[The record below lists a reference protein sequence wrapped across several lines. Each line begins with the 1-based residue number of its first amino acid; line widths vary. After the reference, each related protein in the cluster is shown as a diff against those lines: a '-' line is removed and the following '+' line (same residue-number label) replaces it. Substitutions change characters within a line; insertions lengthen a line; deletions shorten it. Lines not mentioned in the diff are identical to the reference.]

1 MIKTKQELLN
11 HFSDINTVYNNP
23 FMYQTLSN
31 MIDELLEQQPCDDCI
46 SRKETIE
53 WLKKVTVTDGI
64 TFKTGF
70 EQIIYDIEQMPSV
83 TPSYNSVK
91 TELKSCDNCIS
102 RPKGTWDIL
111 SDDDGIY
118 GICSVC
124 QQDADFVHYGVAFD
138 FCPNCG
144 ADMRGED
151 DDE

>member
-31 MIDELLEQQPCDDCI
+31 MIDELLEQQPCD
-46 SRKETIE
+46 
-53 WLKKVTVTDGI
+53 
-64 TFKTGF
+64 
-70 EQIIYDIEQMPSV
+70 
-83 TPSYNSVK
+83 
-91 TELKSCDNCIS
+91 NCIS

-124 QQDADFVHYGVAFD
+124 QQDADFDHYGVAFD

-144 ADMRGED
+144 ADMRGEQ
-151 DDE
+151 E